1 MSKQR
6 KSASKTPAKGKAD
19 KLITNAE
26 SPAAEC
32 SRPMPLHGKGRTGV
46 AQSVFSAIAEQLRAI
61 PGRTG
66 RIIDA
71 ENTAGRLLAEALKHG
86 AFARIKHT
94 HLRTWI
100 DGAIEKGLYHVAF
113 GSAVNWFREYEPH
126 WPAVAAWQNVGS
138 SSCFKNGCPL
148 LADVLEGESDV
159 PEGERVLTP
168 PVPGRLEAV
177 AKAEELQ
184 RRQETARLSEQHLR
198 RLGVVYG
205 RRGVILGGQPP
216 AAEAKAAAAEKP
228 QAAAAFSMSHEIMKR
243 KIADQDAELLLEM
256 DMDSLRQQRRRQ
268 VTLRAAAAQ
277 ADKPGLDATAAAAEP
292 QADKPGIPD
301 DGRPFYKP
309 SYFQTWGIGDE
320 LLRRNSTDKK
330 KYVEG
335 KVRRQKKKPA
345 TGKGK
350 RAVYWYSEPDVQKR
364 WPDRFAAAENQRDR
378 S

>member
-6 KSASKTPAKGKAD
+6 KSASKAPAKGKAD

-32 SRPMPLHGKGRTGV
+32 SRPMPPHGKGRTGV

-61 PGRTG
+61 PGRTD
-66 RIIDA
+66 RILDA

-100 DGAIEKGLYHVAF
+100 DERIEKGLYCSAF

-138 SSCFKNGCPL
+138 YSHVKNGCPL
-148 LADVLEGESDV
+148 LADVLEAEADV

-168 PVPGRLEAV
+168 PVPGRLEVV

-184 RRQETARLSEQHLR
+184 RRQEHARQSEQHLR

-205 RRGVILGGQPP
+205 RRGVILGGQAP
-216 AAEAKAAAAEKP
+216 AA
-228 QAAAAFSMSHEIMKR
+228 
-243 KIADQDAELLLEM
+243 D
-256 DMDSLRQQRRRQ
+256 
-268 VTLRAAAAQ
+268 AAAQ
-277 ADKPGLDATAAAAEP
+277 ADM
-292 QADKPGIPD
+292 PD
-301 DGRPFYKP
+301 YNTTLETFMGNFCAPRRP
-309 SYFQTWGIGDE
+309 E
-320 LLRRNSTDKK
+320 LI
-330 KYVEG
+330 
-335 KVRRQKKKPA
+335 
-345 TGKGK
+345 
-350 RAVYWYSEPDVQKR
+350 KR
-364 WPDRFAAAENQRDR
+364 WAKQLRDAHKNKTCLLPPYVGKPKKGQRHAHNSAELMKAWPRLRDHIPELPPLKQFT
-378 S
+378 SKTISTVK

>member
-26 SPAAEC
+26 APAAEC
-32 SRPMPLHGKGRTGV
+32 SRPMPPHGKGRTGV

-148 LADVLEGESDV
+148 LADVLEGEADV

-205 RRGVILGGQPP
+205 RRGVNLGGQPP
-216 AAEAKAAAAEKP
+216 AAEAKAAAAE
-228 QAAAAFSMSHEIMKR
+228 
-243 KIADQDAELLLEM
+243 
-256 DMDSLRQQRRRQ
+256 
-268 VTLRAAAAQ
+268 AQ
-277 ADKPGLDATAAAAEP
+277 AGKPKLDDEARLRVRVGGTWYDISDEAMRMLRILFKAEGAWVQGSTISRENRPDKTRKRMHAAVSAIIESH
-292 QADKPGIPD
+292 KRHGYRIP
-301 DGRPFYKP
+301 
-309 SYFQTWGIGDE
+309 S
-320 LLRRNSTDKK
+320 LLPK
-330 KYVEG
+330 
-335 KVRRQKKKPA
+335 
-345 TGKGK
+345 
-350 RAVYWYSEPDVQKR
+350 
-364 WPDRFAAAENQRDR
+364 
-378 S
+378 

>member
-26 SPAAEC
+26 APAAEC
-32 SRPMPLHGKGRTGV
+32 SRPMPPHGKGRTGV

-100 DGAIEKGLYHVAF
+100 DERIEKGLYCSAF

-148 LADVLEGESDV
+148 LADVLEGEADV

-184 RRQETARLSEQHLR
+184 RRKENARLHEQHLR
-198 RLGVVYG
+198 RFGVVYG
-205 RRGVILGGQPP
+205 RRGGIVGGQPP
-216 AAEAKAAAAEKP
+216 AAAGAGKEDMGEVGPPSLPATPLSETRCVPMPLVELCRRYMDDKDARSDKVKP
-228 QAAAAFSMSHEIMKR
+228 
-243 KIADQDAELLLEM
+243 LLARYG
-256 DMDSLRQQRRRQ
+256 LRQE
-268 VTLRAAAAQ
+268 VTAKNKWTIRL
-277 ADKPGLDATAAAAEP
+277 DDLDAKTRER
-292 QADKPGIPD
+292 IT
-301 DGRPFYKP
+301 RPTY
-309 SYFQTWGIGDE
+309 E
-320 LLRRNSTDKK
+320 
-330 KYVEG
+330 
-335 KVRRQKKKPA
+335 
-345 TGKGK
+345 
-350 RAVYWYSEPDVQKR
+350 
-364 WPDRFAAAENQRDR
+364 
-378 S
+378 